1 MQCTDIRF
9 CVNFIVCPGVAHRM
23 ETLATSVSCGSSFRY
38 DIYLD
43 TYSLDSLRKFKTTN
57 SFHLSST
64 SRYFEDNPS
73 SPTWSTFVGPCSF
86 FMLA

>member
-1 MQCTDIRF
+1 MHVPTALWSKGPLSQCLQK
-9 CVNFIVCPGVAHRM
+9 VCHVDGLQLVL
-23 ETLATSVSCGSSFRY
+23 TNSF
-38 DIYLD
+38 LK
-43 TYSLDSLRKFKTTN
+43 YSLDSLRKFKTTN